1 MTELAGPL
9 PLDWSHETTEIPERA
24 LKRSRT
30 ATEPERL
37 ALSKALDILS
47 CDALEAT
54 YQITPIAGGGYR
66 LEGGI
71 DAAVTQ
77 ACVVSLE
84 PVVGRVAESFSVE
97 FQREVQ
103 EDVADGEAQILAAA
117 EVEPIEN
124 DRIDVGRI
132 VYETLSAGLDPYPR
146 KGEVAFGWTDP
157 KAADSSANPFAVLKK
172 LKDPG

>member
-1 MTELAGPL
+1 MTDLAGPL
-9 PLDWSHETTEIPERA
+9 PLDWSHEITEIPERA

-30 ATEPERL
+30 ATESERI
-37 ALSKALDILS
+37 ALSRALDILS

-54 YQITPIAGGGYR
+54 YQITPISGGGYR

-71 DAAVTQ
+71 DAAVSQ

-84 PVVGRVAESFSVE
+84 PVAGRVAESFSVD

-103 EDVADGEAQILAAA
+103 ENVADGDVPILSAA
-117 EVEPIEN
+117 EVEPLEN

-146 KGEVAFGWTDP
+146 KDGVAFGWTDP
-157 KAADSSANPFAVLKK
+157 KAAESAANPFAVLRK

>member
-1 MTELAGPL
+1 MTETVGQL
-9 PLDWSHETTEIPERA
+9 PLDWSHLTAEIPERA

-30 ATEPERL
+30 ATEPERI

-54 YQITPIAGGGYR
+54 YQITPLSGGGYR

-84 PVVGRVAESFSVE
+84 PVTGRVAESFSVE

-103 EDVADGEAQILAAA
+103 EDVADADVQILAAA

-124 DRIDVGRI
+124 DSIDVGRI
-132 VYETLSAGLDPYPR
+132 VYETLAAGLDPYPR
-146 KGEVAFGWTDP
+146 KDNVAFGWTDP
-157 KAADSSANPFAVLKK
+157 KASENAANPFAILKK
-172 LKDPG
+172 LKDRG

>member
-9 PLDWSHETTEIPERA
+9 PLDWSHEITEIPERA

-30 ATEPERL
+30 ASDSERI
-37 ALSKALDILS
+37 ALSRALDLLS

-54 YQITPIAGGGYR
+54 YQITLVAGGGYR

-84 PVVGRVAESFSVE
+84 PVAGRIAESFSVE

-103 EDVADGEAQILAAA
+103 EDVATGDVPILAAV
-117 EVEPIEN
+117 EVEPLEN
-124 DRIDVGRI
+124 ERIDVGRI

-146 KGEVAFGWTDP
+146 KDGVAFGWTDT
-157 KAADSSANPFAVLKK
+157 KAAEGAANPFAVLKK

>member
-1 MTELAGPL
+1 MTEFAGPL
-9 PLDWSHETTEIPERA
+9 PLEWSHETTEIPERA
-24 LKRSRT
+24 LKRSRS
-30 ATEPERL
+30 ASEAARVAL
-37 ALSKALDILS
+37 AIALDILS

-54 YQITPIAGGGYR
+54 YQITHISGGGYR

-84 PVVGRVAESFSVE
+84 PVAGRVAESFSVE
-97 FQREVQ
+97 FQREVAV
-103 EDVADGEAQILAAA
+103 DVAEGDVAILAAA

-132 VYETLSAGLDPYPR
+132 IYETLSAGLDPYPR
-146 KGEVAFGWTDP
+146 KDDAAFGWTDP
-157 KAADSSANPFAVLKK
+157 KAAEGRANPFAVLKK

>member
-1 MTELAGPL
+1 MTEPAGPL
-9 PLDWSHETTEIPERA
+9 PLDWWHAATDIPERG
-24 LKRSRT
+24 LKNSRT
-30 ATEPERL
+30 ATEAERV
-37 ALSKALDILS
+37 AFAKALDILS
-47 CDALEAT
+47 CEALEAT
-54 YQITPIAGGGYR
+54 YQIMPAAGGGYR

-77 ACVVSLE
+77 ACVVTLE
-84 PVVGRVAESFSVE
+84 PVAGRVADSFSVE
-97 FQREVQ
+97 FRHEVDDSVS
-103 EDVADGEAQILAAA
+103 EYEVEILSMA

-146 KGEVAFGWTDP
+146 KEDAEFGWTDP
-157 KAADSSANPFAVLKK
+157 KAAEAPANPFAVLKK

>member
-1 MTELAGPL
+1 MTDTAAPL
-9 PLDWSHETTEIPERA
+9 PLDWTHETTEIPERA
-24 LKRSRT
+24 LKRSRM
-30 ATEPERL
+30 ATEAERIAL
-37 ALSKALDILS
+37 AKALDILS

-54 YQITPIAGGGYR
+54 YQITPVSGGGYR

-84 PVVGRVAESFSVE
+84 PVAGRVAESFSVE
-97 FQREVQ
+97 FRREVKDGDT
-103 EDVADGEAQILAAA
+103 EGDVEILTAV

-124 DRIDVGRI
+124 DRIGVGRI

-146 KGEVAFGWTDP
+146 KDDAAFGWTDP
-157 KAADSSANPFAVLKK
+157 KAAEGAGNPFAVLKK
-172 LKDPG
+172 LKDSG